1 MQKKFKIHVSIGQFE
16 FIEAD
21 VESTE
26 EAKRLSDE
34 IKSEFNEHKTGLDS
48 KIWNKCLDQYITE
61 HTLNADDYAQMNGS
75 QIAVIQEI
83 KRSLNRITYKEEKAN
98 YESNRHQ

>member
-1 MQKKFKIHVSIGQFE
+1 MKIHIPTEQYG

-21 VESTE
+21 VESVE

-34 IKSEFNEHKTGLDS
+34 IKSEFNDNKTGLDT
-48 KIWNKCLDQYITE
+48 KTWNKCIDRYLTE
-61 HTLNADDYAQMNGS
+61 HSLNADDYAQMNGS

-98 YESNRHQ
+98 YEANRHQ